1 MPFLVVL
8 ALGIIQGLT
17 EFLPVSSSGHLV
29 VAQHYL
35 PGFTD
40 SPLPFDIIL
49 HMGTLISLTIYFYRD
64 IWNILVSFIRW
75 EGEERKRH
83 RRLGL
88 MIVVGSIPAGF
99 FGILFGDLFE
109 SLFANV
115 LIVPFMF
122 LVSASILL
130 IGERKVVTQERKD
143 VVGVKEALIIGFMQ
157 SVAIVPGISRSGS
170 TIATGLF
177 LGLGRETA
185 ARFSFL
191 LSIPAI
197 LGAFLLKILFN
208 AEILEGIDSSYI
220 VGAVVSALV
229 GLLAI
234 KLTIGAVV
242 VKKLWIFSIYLFLL
256 GATFIILSI
265 IS

>member
-8 ALGIIQGLT
+8 TLGIIQGLT

-29 VAQHYL
+29 IAQHYL

-40 SPLPFDIIL
+40 PPLPFDVVL
-49 HMGTLISLTIYFYRD
+49 HVGTLISLVIYFYRD
-64 IWNILVSFIRW
+64 IWNILVSFIKW
-75 EGEERKRH
+75 EGEERKKY
-83 RRLGL
+83 RRLGC
-88 MIVVGSIPAGF
+88 MVVIGSIPAGF
-99 FGILFGDLFE
+99 LGILFGDLFE

-115 LIVPFMF
+115 LIVSFMF
-122 LVSASILL
+122 LFSASILL
-130 IGERKVVTQERKD
+130 VGERKGVTEKRKEA
-143 VVGVKEALIIGFMQ
+143 VGVKEALIMGLMQ
-157 SVAIVPGISRSGS
+157 SIAIVPGISRSGS

-177 LGLGRETA
+177 LGLERKTA
-185 ARFSFL
+185 AKFSFL

-197 LGAFLLKILFN
+197 LGAFLLKILFDTDN
-208 AEILEGIDSSYI
+208 LEGIDPSYL

-234 KLTIGAVV
+234 KLTIDAVV
-242 VKKLWIFSIYLFLL
+242 VRKLWIFSIYLFSL
-256 GATFIILSI
+256 GAAFIVLNI

>member
-1 MPFLVVL
+1 MPFLVVV
-8 ALGIIQGLT
+8 ALGIVQGLT

-40 SPLPFDIIL
+40 PPLPFDIIL
-49 HMGTLISLTIYFYRD
+49 HVGTLVSLVIYFYRD
-64 IWNILVSFIRW
+64 TWDILVSFIRW
-75 EGEERKRH
+75 EGEDRKKH

-88 MIVVGSIPAGF
+88 MVVVGSIPAGF
-99 FGILFGDLFE
+99 LGILFGDLFE

-122 LVSASILL
+122 IVTASILL
-130 IGERKVVTQERKD
+130 VGERKGALEHGREA
-143 VVGVKEALIIGFMQ
+143 VGVKEALIIGLMQ
-157 SVAIVPGISRSGS
+157 GVAIVPGISRSGS

-177 LGLGRETA
+177 MGLDREKA

-197 LGAFLLKILFN
+197 LGAFLIKILFN
-208 AEILEGIDSSYI
+208 TEALESIDSSYV
-220 VGAVVSALV
+220 VGAAISTLV

-234 KLTIGAVV
+234 KLTINAVV
-242 VKKLWIFSIYLFLL
+242 VKKLWLFSIYLFLI
-256 GATFIILSI
+256 GAVFVALNI

>member
-1 MPFLVVL
+1 LVVL
-8 ALGIIQGLT
+8 ALGIVQGLT

-49 HMGTLISLTIYFYRD
+49 HVGTLVSLVIYFYRD
-64 IWNILVSFIRW
+64 IWDILVSFIRW
-75 EGEERKRH
+75 EGEERKKH

-88 MIVVGSIPAGF
+88 MVLVGSIPAGF
-99 FGILFGDLFE
+99 LGILFGDLFE

-130 IGERKVVTQERKD
+130 VGERRGALEHGRDD
-143 VVGVKEALIIGFMQ
+143 VSIKEALIIGLMQ
-157 SVAIVPGISRSGS
+157 GFAIVPGISRSGS

-177 LGLGRETA
+177 MGLERETA

-197 LGAFLLKILFN
+197 LGAFLIKILFN
-208 AEILEGIDSSYI
+208 SEALEGIDSSYV
-220 VGAVVSALV
+220 VGAAISALV
-229 GLLAI
+229 GLVAI
-234 KLTIGAVV
+234 KLTINAVV
-242 VKKLWIFSIYLFLL
+242 VKKLWVFSIYLFLV
-256 GATFIILSI
+256 GVVFIVLNIVS
-265 IS
+265 